1 MSSVNTCASAH
12 AHSELYNLSD
22 TAMREDGIAELER
35 RIEQLRST
43 LRLAVVF
50 GGNKSVAGSVIY
62 ESNNA
67 RSWKSYEAV
76 ANNIA
81 DSLREIGFR
90 NVSLMPDDMH
100 LGDNIR
106 REGIHMAWL
115 NTAGVQGLN
124 PACHAAAML
133 EMFGVPYVGHDP
145 LTATTLDNKHAF
157 KREAVC
163 AGLPTAPFVTWH
175 MSRGPFLP
183 EINSRFRLTFG
194 DFSGP
199 FVVKPVSG
207 RASLHVHVVKDRA
220 SLTEAVAE
228 VYHATKNTV
237 LVEKFLA
244 GREFCIAVAGPV
256 TASRQ
261 RLYHRPEPFTFAA
274 LERNLS
280 ADEMIF
286 TSMDVRPIT
295 RDRINFLDPNSDA
308 PVRKQLHQIGC
319 EVFREFNLSTLTRID
334 IRADDAGNMF
344 ILEAN
349 PKPDLKR
356 GHNGVT
362 SLIEAGL
369 PEANMNYDDLILSLL
384 ADRLYFLFN
393 HQRESIGH
401 ILELIDHDDERL
413 PSLDD
418 GDRRADSL
426 VRVLRDRANTMQR
439 SKVRIA

>member
-1 MSSVNTCASAH
+1 
-12 AHSELYNLSD
+12 
-22 TAMREDGIAELER
+22 
-35 RIEQLRST
+35 
-43 LRLAVVF
+43 
-50 GGNKSVAGSVIY
+50 
-62 ESNNA
+62 
-67 RSWKSYEAV
+67 
-76 ANNIA
+76 
-81 DSLREIGFR
+81 
-90 NVSLMPDDMH
+90 
-100 LGDNIR
+100 
-106 REGIHMAWL
+106 
-115 NTAGVQGLN
+115 
-124 PACHAAAML
+124 
-133 EMFGVPYVGHDP
+133 
-145 LTATTLDNKHAF
+145 
-157 KREAVC
+157 
-163 AGLPTAPFVTWH
+163 
-175 MSRGPFLP
+175 
-183 EINSRFRLTFG
+183 
-194 DFSGP
+194 
-199 FVVKPVSG
+199 
-207 RASLHVHVVKDRA
+207 LHVHVVKDRA

-280 ADEMIF
+280 AEEMIF

-295 RDRINFLDPNSDA
+295 RDRIHFLDPNIDA
-308 PVRKQLHQIGC
+308 AVRKQLHQIGC

-401 ILELIDHDDERL
+401 ILELIEHDDDRL
-413 PSLDD
+413 PSPDLSDQ
-418 GDRRADSL
+418 RADSL
-426 VRVLRDRANTMQR
+426 VRVLRDQSRMMQR
-439 SKVRIA
+439 PVTIT